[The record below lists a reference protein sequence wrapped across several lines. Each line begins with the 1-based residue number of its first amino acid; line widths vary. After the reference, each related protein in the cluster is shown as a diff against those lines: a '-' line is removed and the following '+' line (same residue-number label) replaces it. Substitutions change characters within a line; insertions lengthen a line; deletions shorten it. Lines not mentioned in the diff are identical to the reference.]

1 MHKIKI
7 TGGIP
12 LRGEITVSG
21 AKNAALPLM
30 CASLLTENTL
40 TLGNVPQLNDIST
53 LIDLLQ
59 HMGVKTS
66 RPDDQNSHTI
76 CFEAQTI
83 HDSIAPYELV
93 RKMRASVLVLG
104 PLVARTGFA
113 QVSLPGG
120 CAIGTRP
127 IDLHIKGLQQ
137 MGAEI
142 ELSDGYVTAKAPN
155 GLKGATF
162 SFPVISVTGTE
173 NLMMAATLAK
183 GTTRLINAAL
193 EPEIV
198 DLGKC
203 LIAMGAKI
211 SGLGTSTIEIEGVES
226 LHGATHRI
234 LPDRIEMGTY
244 MMAAGITKGDI
255 EILGGDL
262 DLIPTAVDTMT
273 QMGLVITK
281 TDKGFRVQGPD
292 RLKPFDVTTE
302 PYPGFATDLQA
313 QVMALATLA
322 DGASI
327 IQETIFENRFMH
339 VPELK
344 RMGADITV
352 IGNAAIV
359 RGKKELNGAP
369 VMATDLRASVS
380 LVLAALAAKGETTI
394 SRVYHLDRGY
404 EKVETKL
411 KACGAKIERLEGD
424 ISDHPEYAA

>member
-1 MHKIKI
+1 VHKIKI
-7 TGGIP
+7 MGGNP
-12 LRGEITVSG
+12 LRGQISISG

-30 CASLLTENTL
+30 CASLLTGDTL
-40 TLGNVPQLNDIST
+40 TLENVPQLNDIFT
-53 LIDLLQ
+53 LSDLLH
-59 HMGVKTS
+59 HMGVLISKPS
-66 RPDDQNSHTI
+66 AIDPHTLD
-76 CFEAQTI
+76 FNASTI

-137 MGAEI
+137 MGADI
-142 ELSDGYVTAKAPN
+142 ELADGYVSARAPK
-155 GLKGATF
+155 GLKGTTF

-173 NLMMAATLAK
+173 NLMMAACLAK

-193 EPEIV
+193 EPEVV
-198 DLGKC
+198 DLGHC
-203 LIAMGAKI
+203 LMAMGAKI
-211 SGLGTSTIEIEGVES
+211 SGLGTSTIEIEGVDA
-226 LHGATHRI
+226 LHGARHRI

-244 MMAAGITKGDI
+244 MMASGITRGDI
-255 EILGGDL
+255 EILGGNL
-262 DLIPTAVDTMT
+262 SLIPTVVDAMT
-273 QMGLVITK
+273 QMGMVITD
-281 TDKGFRVQGPD
+281 TTHGFRVKGPE
-292 RLKPFDVTTE
+292 RLQALDVTTE
-302 PYPGFATDLQA
+302 PFPGFATDLQA
-313 QVMALATLA
+313 QFMALMTLA
-322 DGASI
+322 DGTSI
-327 IQETIFENRFMH
+327 IRETIFENRFMH

-359 RGKKELNGAP
+359 RGKKALKGAP

-380 LVLAALAAKGETTI
+380 LVLAALAAEGETNI

-411 KACGAKIERLEGD
+411 KACGASIERQEGD
-424 ISDHPEYAA
+424 NSDQPEYAA